1 MYAKK
6 IPSDCYDEGIRR
18 ILQKIREYTKPESLW
33 HWLAQSRIGALC
45 AEVKPS
51 DVKAEN
57 FYSGLRYR
65 LSVIE
70 YLKAYTLIEKVQL
83 TFIFGRPIKADFV
96 KMLTDAKCTVQL
108 DEKGRII
115 YFCSEDGTV
124 VRESDHK
131 KNEKR
136 FKEEL
141 LGPHSEIIPENA
153 RKSAGKRWSKQ
164 PENLKSEPNFEDSYS
179 GNQFH
184 GLDPGNS
191 IDAKRV
197 KIEESEDPFA
207 DFPTDFSTDA
217 SSTSSR
223 NIQASEALN
232 NPEEPKISILL
243 LANHI
248 ETTALYF
255 EFKNLEIQASR
266 AVEKIKESGQEMVLS
281 LKEFNNFIEAMI
293 TSIKRA
299 RIPRTERNLQLKT
312 VFKHIKLS
320 LIRPFGPEVTG
331 EALKIVDK
339 EIEELGDSQDEVPSE
354 VIRVNLDYLL
364 RSSTG
369 FWTDF

>member
-6 IPSDCYDEGIRR
+6 IPSDCYNEGIRC
-18 ILQKIREYTKPESLW
+18 ILKQIRKYTKPESLW
-33 HWLAQSRIGALC
+33 HW
-45 AEVKPS
+45 
-51 DVKAEN
+51 
-57 FYSGLRYR
+57 
-65 LSVIE
+65 
-70 YLKAYTLIEKVQL
+70 
-83 TFIFGRPIKADFV
+83 
-96 KMLTDAKCTVQL
+96 LTDAKCTVQL
-108 DEKGRII
+108 DEKGRIT

-136 FKEEL
+136 FKQEL

-153 RKSAGKRWSKQ
+153 KRSAIKRYSKP
-164 PENLKSEPNFEDSYS
+164 PENVHYWKSEPHFEHSYFEHQNAPLDGRINYDELDVKPVIF
-179 GNQFH
+179 GNRCLQ
-184 GLDPGNS
+184 NS
-191 IDAKRV
+191 IDAKRM
-197 KIEESEDPFA
+197 KIEKPEDPFA
-207 DFPTDFSTDA
+207 DFSTDFSA
-217 SSTSSR
+217 TSSR
-223 NIQASEALN
+223 NIQAREALK
-232 NPEEPKISILL
+232 ESKISVLL

-255 EFKNLEIQASR
+255 EYKNLEIQASR
-266 AVEKIKESGQEMVLS
+266 AVEKIKESGREMALS
-281 LKEFNNFIEAMI
+281 LREFDNFIEAMF

-299 RIPRTERNLQLKT
+299 RIPRTESNLQLKT

-339 EIEELGDSQDEVPSE
+339 EIEELGESQDEVEVPSE

-369 FWTDF
+369 FWTEL